1 MATITLNRTQ
11 HYYED
16 TGGEGPTILFI
27 HGLFFDGRMF
37 ADQITGLKDR
47 YRCVSLDWRSQG
59 RSEVAPF
66 GHDVDGLVN
75 DARALIEALDLAP
88 CHVVGVSVGGVIAI
102 RLAAQYPDLISAAVG
117 IGSSAKC
124 ETIETLVRYEDLFA
138 RYSGDGPE
146 SVIGELM
153 PLIFGKRFN
162 EAPEMAA
169 ARDSWRA
176 HICGNNGMAVG
187 RAAAPILR
195 RVDISHMLEYVRCP
209 ALFVVG
215 DEDFVNGID
224 KARHIVAGIPSAQIA
239 VMPGVGHTPPLE
251 APKDLADILANFFD
265 SLWDQPR

>member
-1 MATITLNRTQ
+1 MATITLNRTE

-16 TGGEGPTILFI
+16 TGGEGPAILFI

-37 ADQITGLKDR
+37 ADQISALKDR

-59 RSEVAPF
+59 RSEVVPF

-75 DARALIEALDLAP
+75 DARALIEALNLGP

-102 RLAAQYPDLISAAVG
+102 RLAAQYPELISAAVG

-124 ETIETLVRYEDLFA
+124 ETIETLVRYEDMFA
-138 RYSGDGPE
+138 RYSENGPA

-162 EAPEMAA
+162 EAPEMSA
-169 ARDSWRA
+169 ARDYWRA
-176 HICGNNGMAVG
+176 HICANNGKAVG

-195 RVDISHMLEYVRCP
+195 RVDIAHMLEYVRCP

-215 DEDFVNGID
+215 EEDFVNGID
-224 KARHIVAGIPSAQIA
+224 KANHIVSGIASSRIV
-239 VMPGVGHTPPLE
+239 VMPHVGHTPPLE
-251 APKDLADILANFFD
+251 APHDLADILANFFD
-265 SLWDQPR
+265 AL